1 MTSRL
6 LDPRTVE
13 KVEEAVSAHVG
24 RTWRISSWTD
34 LAERASHPAVI
45 LRDETCAV
53 FAKLAAADEAKSQV
67 SSELA
72 GLRLLAEAGIPVP
85 VPVGRGRVDLA
96 DDSAVLLFEALD
108 ERTDRSTEDWQAI
121 GRVLANLHAVEGGSY
136 GAAADGFF
144 GPLKLE
150 NGPVDP
156 HTWVEFYARRR
167 VQPWLRTA
175 RDAGSVDAAT
185 AARVEALM
193 QRLPELAGPD
203 PGPHL
208 LHGDAQHHNFLSTDV
223 GAVVIDASPYFGHP
237 EIDLALLDYF
247 TTVPPESWSAYNEIR
262 PIDPEFEQRREL
274 WRVFAYLGI
283 LTVDSDTAFGRS
295 FRPRLQA
302 ALDRYL

>member
-185 AARVEALM
+185 AARVEAL
-193 QRLPELAGPD
+193 
-203 PGPHL
+203 
-208 LHGDAQHHNFLSTDV
+208 
-223 GAVVIDASPYFGHP
+223 
-237 EIDLALLDYF
+237 
-247 TTVPPESWSAYNEIR
+247 
-262 PIDPEFEQRREL
+262 
-274 WRVFAYLGI
+274 
-283 LTVDSDTAFGRS
+283 
-295 FRPRLQA
+295 
-302 ALDRYL
+302 